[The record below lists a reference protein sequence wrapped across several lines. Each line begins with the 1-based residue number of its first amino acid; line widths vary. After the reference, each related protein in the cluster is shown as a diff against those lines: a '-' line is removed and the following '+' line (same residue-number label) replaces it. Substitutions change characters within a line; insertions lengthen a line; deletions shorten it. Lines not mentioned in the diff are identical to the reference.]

1 MRMAATAAAWERV
14 APDPGP
20 VTPRLTEEGDTV
32 EGIVLKWVPPR
43 QVVGEHVTGG
53 SFRVGYQVGRSY
65 SRVPGLLRLAP
76 VGPDGQRAEG
86 REICIKPDTT
96 IENGDLVRQL
106 AAANLRRGDRV
117 RIAVTGRGRRSLGF
131 VGFPRGW
138 IGYPEFAVDVARG
151 VRRGLLRRRAVPAL
165 A

>member
-1 MRMAATAAAWERV
+1 MAATAAAWERA

-32 EGIVLKWVPPR
+32 EGIVLQWAPPR
-43 QVVGEHVTGG
+43 QVVGEHVIGG
-53 SFRVGYQVGRSY
+53 SFLAGYQVGRSY

-76 VGPDGQRAEG
+76 VGPDGQRAGG
-86 REICIKPDTT
+86 REICIEPDTT
-96 IENGDLVRQL
+96 IENGDLVGQL

-117 RIAVTGRGRRSLGF
+117 RIAVTGQGRQSLAFTGF
-131 VGFPRGW
+131 HGRW

-151 VRRGLLRRRAVPAL
+151 VRRGLLRRRAVPTL